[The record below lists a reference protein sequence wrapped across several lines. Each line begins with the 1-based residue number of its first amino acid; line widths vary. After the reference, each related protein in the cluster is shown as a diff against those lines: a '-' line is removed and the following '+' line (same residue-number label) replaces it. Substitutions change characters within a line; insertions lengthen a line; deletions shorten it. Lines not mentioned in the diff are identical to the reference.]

1 MTQTQRSPGATIGGY
16 VGARARKRRGDVFLT
31 GHARYVN
38 DIVLPGTSYA
48 AVLRSPHA
56 HARIVSVDSSRA
68 AERPG
73 VLTAIDGTTAAAAS
87 DPIPPN
93 VDPVL
98 FGAPAVPLRCLA
110 VDKVHFYG
118 QPVAAVV
125 AETQHEAE
133 AALAD
138 INVRYDV
145 LEPLIEAEEAMRPD
159 APILYDGWTSNV
171 LLHMPIN
178 HGDVDAALAAAD
190 AVISDEIRIQRY
202 TSAPMET
209 RGCIADWNP
218 YEKTLTYY
226 GASQNPHPLR
236 WTIAR
241 ALRLAES
248 QVRVVAPDIGGAF
261 GLKIYSLPE
270 DTLIPLLSMLTA
282 RPVKWIE
289 DRRDSLVIGGRE
301 QLHRFTVGFKND
313 GKITALR
320 DHLIGNV
327 GALSPAPGWPTPF
340 ITGLTLPSGY
350 KIPNTEV
357 TVDIVVT
364 NKGQSQAVRGV
375 GKEATA
381 LVMERIVD
389 LVARHLKFDP
399 AEVRRSNFI
408 AKDEFPYRTNSG
420 LNIDSGDYHR
430 ELDRLLE
437 LVDYREFPA
446 EQERLQAVGRYRGL
460 GLGFELTPE
469 SAGLPATVMT
479 GHDTTTVRVDPSG
492 SVTVLTGVTTPGGGN
507 DTAIAQIV
515 ADEIGVSLEDVRLI
529 QGDTGVCP
537 YGLGN
542 AAGRSAM
549 TGGGSAALAARDVR
563 ALLTRAASALM
574 AIPADD
580 LEIREGQVTS
590 GGTAMTVREVVYA
603 IYTGGFGL
611 PPDIAPPL
619 ECTRSYRPDNI
630 ELIPDAQGRINPYPA
645 YSNAAHASIVE
656 VDIETGAVTLVRHVV
671 VHDCGNMLNPAL
683 VEGQMRGATVMGI
696 GAALM
701 ESLQYDDNG
710 RLLSDQFKTY
720 LLPRATDV
728 PNIEIEH
735 QVTPSPFSLL
745 GTKGAGEAG
754 VGGAQAAIA
763 NAVENALAPFGVT
776 VRQVPLTPPTV
787 LAMIAEAV
795 GQIR

>member
-1 MTQTQRSPGATIGGY
+1 MTQTQAPHSEPAGGY
-16 VGARARKRRGDVFLT
+16 VGARVRKRRGDVFLT
-31 GHARYVN
+31 GHARYIN
-38 DIVLPGTSYA
+38 DIVVPGTCHA

-56 HARIVSVDSSRA
+56 HARIVSIDTTRA
-68 AERPG
+68 AQRPG
-73 VLTAIDGTTAAAAS
+73 VLIVVDGDTAAAVS
-87 DPIPPN
+87 EPIPPN

-98 FGAPAVPLRCLA
+98 FGAPPVPLRCLA

-125 AETQHEAE
+125 AETPQDAE
-133 AALAD
+133 AALSD
-138 INVRYDV
+138 IAVIY
-145 LEPLIEAEEAMRPD
+145 EPLTPVLDAERAMQPD
-159 APILYDGWTSNV
+159 APVLYDGWTSNV
-171 LLHMPIN
+171 LLHMPIAY
-178 HGDVDAALAAAD
+178 GDVDAALDCAD
-190 AVISDEIRIQRY
+190 DVISDELRIQRY

-218 YEKTLTYY
+218 NERTLTYY

-236 WTIAR
+236 WTLAR

-248 QVRVVAPDIGGAF
+248 QIRVVAPDVGGAF

-270 DTLIPLLSMLTA
+270 DTLVALLSMLTS

-301 QLHRFTVGFKND
+301 QLHRFTVGFTRD
-313 GKITALR
+313 GHLTALR

-340 ITGLTLPSGY
+340 IAGLTFPSGY
-350 KIPNTEV
+350 KIPNTEI

-381 LVMERIVD
+381 LVMERIID
-389 LVARHLKFDP
+389 LVARRLGIDP
-399 AEVRRSNFI
+399 AEVRRRNFI
-408 AKDEFPYRTNSG
+408 SKDEFPYRTNSG
-420 LNIDSGDYHR
+420 LNIDSGDYHE
-430 ELDRLLE
+430 ELERLLK
-437 LVDYREFPA
+437 LIDYDGFHA
-446 EQERLQAVGRYRGL
+446 EQERLRASGRYLGL

-479 GHDTTTVRVDPSG
+479 GHDSTTVRVDPSG
-492 SVTVLTGVTTPGGGN
+492 TVTVLTGVTTPGGGN

-515 ADEIGVSLEDVRLI
+515 ADELGVCLDAVSVV
-529 QGDTGVCP
+529 QGDTGICP

-542 AAGRSAM
+542 AAGRSAL
-549 TGGGSAALAARDVR
+549 TGGGSAALAARDIR
-563 ALLTRAASALM
+563 SLLLRAASALLGAPEEDI
-574 AIPADD
+574 AIRDGQFSTPA
-580 LEIREGQVTS
+580 GATP
-590 GGTAMTVREVVYA
+590 VRDVVYS

-611 PPDIAPPL
+611 PPDITPPL
-619 ECTRSYRPDNI
+619 ESTRSYRPDNI
-630 ELIPDAQGRINPYPA
+630 ELIPDELGRINPYPA
-645 YSNAAHASIVE
+645 YSNAVHASIVE
-656 VDIETGAVTLVRHVV
+656 VDAETGVVTLVRHAV
-671 VHDCGNMLNPAL
+671 VHDCGVMLNPAL
-683 VEGQMRGATVMGI
+683 VEGQMRGATAMGI

-701 ESLQYDDNG
+701 ETLQYDEHG
-710 RLLSDQFKTY
+710 RLLCDQFKTY
-720 LLPRATDV
+720 LLPRATDI

-754 VGGAQAAIA
+754 IGGAQAAIA
-763 NAVENALAPFGVT
+763 NAVENALSPFGVT
-776 VRQVPLTPPTV
+776 VRQMPLTPPAV
-787 LAMIAEAV
+787 LAMIAEAS
-795 GQIR
+795 GEQR